1 MNERRRKFVLLSMAK
16 QEVGETTHGSTFS
29 SLECVRSANLTLS
42 SFPCRPQLPYS
53 QEVADDGNTGHIVL
67 VCLQLLRC
75 ILQVNAPAGFSRCK
89 VLLPPTR
96 PQAPNR
102 QHSYNT
108 GEIIGALAS
117 DEDVAALRNSK
128 SADLVVLVI
137 HSTSGAL
144 AGA

>member
-1 MNERRRKFVLLSMAK
+1 M
-16 QEVGETTHGSTFS
+16 
-29 SLECVRSANLTLS
+29 TLP

-53 QEVADDGNTGHIVL
+53 QEVADDRNAEHIIL

-96 PQAPNR
+96 PQAPNN
-102 QHSYNT
+102 QISFNT
-108 GEIIGALAS
+108 GEVLEALTS
-117 DEDVAALRNSK
+117 DEDVASLRDEE

-137 HSTSGAL
+137 HTKDGAP
-144 AGA
+144 GGV